1 MQKMQQAD
9 GFCVPH
15 DFIETHLLELN
26 EACVKVYLYAKHA
39 AEKNSG
45 AVSCEVLYAA
55 FGERTYV
62 QEALRVLV
70 RRGCLCVDKN
80 SVVTFPVAVQTERPQ
95 YSNAEITQSM
105 DRDVQL
111 QMLMQAAE
119 QVLGSVPTLKRALE
133 NLRNREQRLIEQGK
147 PREPGAI
154 DYSKPFTDSHFVS
167 DTLNELLELSEC
179 SKNIAETQRKLA
191 ELENIIDQL
200 NEEYKKVVVLWYVE
214 KRSKEAIMEEL
225 YIESLT
231 TVYNLRNR
239 AVAEFALLYYGASAM
254 PSI

>member
-1 MQKMQQAD
+1 MNYFK
-9 GFCVPH
+9 
-15 DFIETHLLELN
+15 
-26 EACVKVYLYAKHA
+26 
-39 AEKNSG
+39 
-45 AVSCEVLYAA
+45 
-55 FGERTYV
+55 
-62 QEALRVLV
+62 
-70 RRGCLCVDKN
+70 
-80 SVVTFPVAVQTERPQ
+80 
-95 YSNAEITQSM
+95 
-105 DRDVQL
+105 
-111 QMLMQAAE
+111 AAE
-119 QVLGSVPTLKRALE
+119 QVLGSIPTLKRALE
-133 NLRNREQRLIEQGK
+133 NLQKREQHLIEQGK

-154 DYSKPFTDSHFVS
+154 DYNKPFTDSHYVS

-225 YIESLT
+225 YVESLT

-239 AVAEFALLYYGASAM
+239 AVAEFALLYYGASAL

>member
-1 MQKMQQAD
+1 MNYFK
-9 GFCVPH
+9 
-15 DFIETHLLELN
+15 
-26 EACVKVYLYAKHA
+26 
-39 AEKNSG
+39 
-45 AVSCEVLYAA
+45 
-55 FGERTYV
+55 
-62 QEALRVLV
+62 
-70 RRGCLCVDKN
+70 
-80 SVVTFPVAVQTERPQ
+80 
-95 YSNAEITQSM
+95 
-105 DRDVQL
+105 
-111 QMLMQAAE
+111 AAE
-119 QVLGSVPTLKRALE
+119 QVLGSIPTLKKALE
-133 NLRNREQRLIEQGK
+133 NLQKREQRLIEQGK

-154 DYSKPFTDSHFVS
+154 DYNKPFTDSHYVS

-225 YIESLT
+225 YVESLT

-239 AVAEFALLYYGASAM
+239 AVADFALLYYGASAL